1 MNFLQLDR
9 YITGPAAERLRSTVK
24 LQVQFYRKFSVPL
37 FALIMAHDRRSRSAS
52 WWAIAAPWRASA

>member
-9 YITGPAAERLRSTVK
+9 YIRDLAQSGFGTTK

-37 FALIMAHDRRSRSAS
+37 FRADHGADRDARSAS
-52 WWAIAAPWRASA
+52 WSATAAPWPASA